1 MTRNK
6 ILGYAIGPIGAA
18 ITGFITLPVIT
29 WFYSVEDI
37 GRISMLQVVVSF
49 SVLLFCLGLDQAYV
63 REYHEHKVKPKLFKT
78 VLLPG
83 LILSIL
89 VFGNIFIV
97 DSQMLSKWL
106 YEIPSTYLTV
116 ISIAC
121 FLLSLISRFLSLILR
136 MEERALAYSMSQLL
150 PRILFLIFIIA
161 TVGLGFIKDAYNLIT
176 AHTLSIMAIFL
187 VFAWNTR
194 KEWLSALRYK
204 IDLKEL
210 NKLLVFGLPLVV
222 GGLAAWG
229 LNVMDKLFLRSMST
243 FAELGVYS
251 VAASIA
257 GVAAIFAGIFN
268 TIWAPMVYKWVNDGV
283 DLAKIDEISEHLL
296 AAIYFVAVLS
306 GLFSWVLPYF
316 LPHEYAAIQYLVTA
330 CLLGPLFYTL
340 SETTAVGITIAR
352 KTKLSML
359 ASIGA
364 MLVNIVGNYLLVP
377 KMEAIGAAI
386 STAFSFWVFYIL
398 RTELSR
404 LVWRNMPSTKAYFI
418 VTLLLVIT
426 IVHSVF
432 LKNSGFTIIVWF
444 ILLLLGL
451 AFFRSTVDLVY
462 TKTIS
467 IYKQID
473 KKNL

>member
-18 ITGFITLPVIT
+18 LTGFITLPIIT

-37 GRISMLQVVVSF
+37 GRISMLQVVASF

-63 REYHEHKVKPKLFKT
+63 REYHEHKTKPKLFKT
-78 VLLPG
+78 ALLPG
-83 LILSIL
+83 LVLSL
-89 VFGNIFIV
+89 VIFGIIFIV
-97 DSQMLSKWL
+97 DSQLISKWL

-116 ISIAC
+116 VSVAC
-121 FLLSLISRFLSLILR
+121 FLLSLVSRFLSLILR

-150 PRILFLIFIIA
+150 PKILFLVFILS
-161 TVGLGFIKDAYNLIT
+161 TVWLGLTKDAYNLIT
-176 AHTLSIMAIFL
+176 AHTLSITAIFV

-194 KEWLSALRYK
+194 KEWLSALKYK

-229 LNVMDKLFLRSMST
+229 LRVVDKLFLRGMST
-243 FAELGVYS
+243 FSELGVYS

-268 TIWAPMVYKWVNDGV
+268 TIWAPMVYKWVNEGV
-283 DLAKIDEISEHLL
+283 DLKKIDEISEHLL

-306 GLFSWVLPYF
+306 GLFSWVLPYL
-316 LPHEYAAIQYLVTA
+316 LPPEYAAIQYLVTA

-364 MLVNIVGNYLLVP
+364 MIMNVVGNYILVP
-377 KMEAIGAAI
+377 RIGAIGAAV

-404 LVWRNMPSTKAYFI
+404 LVWRDIPSFKAY
-418 VTLLLVIT
+418 LVISLLTVVT
-426 IVHSVF
+426 IIQSVF
-432 LKNSGFTIIVWF
+432 IKETALAAIIWLF
-444 ILLLLGL
+444 LLLLGVVFFKLTIKL
-451 AFFRSTVDLVY
+451 A
-462 TKTIS
+462 
-467 IYKQID
+467 YKKALIFY
-473 KKNL
+473 K